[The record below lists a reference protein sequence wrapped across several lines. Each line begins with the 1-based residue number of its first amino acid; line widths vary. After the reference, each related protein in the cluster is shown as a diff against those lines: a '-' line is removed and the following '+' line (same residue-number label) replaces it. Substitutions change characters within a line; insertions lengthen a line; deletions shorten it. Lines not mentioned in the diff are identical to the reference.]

1 MVSTYDDTIQAVG
14 ICLRK
19 IKVQTMKPF
28 LLLCLLVMGP
38 AHGKGIFTEG
48 DELLVQTSLWTKH
61 YHPEPDHN
69 NHQKLLNL
77 EYYFN
82 DEVKFFVDPQQ
93 AGWRDDIR
101 WLAGGATFK
110 NSYDQQTLYLYGGGR
125 YDYHLSENT
134 KAYAKLTAGL
144 LYGYRG
150 EYKDKIPLNNLGV
163 APVILPAFGVS
174 HRRMNLEV
182 VPFAAAGMMVNAG
195 FYFR

>member
-1 MVSTYDDTIQAVG
+1 MGSTYDDSIQAVRF
-14 ICLRK
+14 CLRK
-19 IKVQTMKPF
+19 IKVESMKPF

-93 AGWRDDIR
+93 TGWRDDIR

-125 YDYHLSENT
+125 YDFDLSENT

-150 EYKDKIPLNNLGV
+150 EYKDKIPLNNLGRC
-163 APVILPAFGVS
+163 PGYPAS
-174 HRRMNLEV
+174 IWCLASQDES
-182 VPFAAAGMMVNAG
+182 
-195 FYFR
+195 